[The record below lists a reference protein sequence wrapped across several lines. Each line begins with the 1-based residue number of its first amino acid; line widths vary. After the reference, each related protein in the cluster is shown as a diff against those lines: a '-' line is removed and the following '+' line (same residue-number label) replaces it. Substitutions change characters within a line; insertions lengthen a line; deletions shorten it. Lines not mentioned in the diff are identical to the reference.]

1 MKKRPQR
8 EKATKKIIEITC
20 KIQNIEVVEDFD
32 KYAYS
37 QSHLFL
43 PSFERVTILMLY
55 VKGSSENTVS

>member
-37 QSHLFL
+37 HTFFYLHS
-43 PSFERVTILMLY
+43 
-55 VKGSSENTVS
+55 KGSRF

>member
-8 EKATKKIIEITC
+8 EKAKKKIIEITC

-37 QSHLFL
+37 HTF
-43 PSFERVTILMLY
+43 FTFIRKGHDFDAICIRVSGKY
-55 VKGSSENTVS
+55 C